1 MPSVVSVPFTDY
13 PDSVRRA
20 FNIAGGAKALAGFD
34 AILLKPNLVDGS
46 PFPVTTHPDFTEAV
60 IHAIRESTDAPIVI
74 GEGCGD
80 RYMETDQVFKAL
92 GYTDLAARTGVELLD
107 LNHAEL
113 IKLSNPQC
121 PVFPEFWLPK
131 VATTHAVVSL
141 PVLKGHS
148 MAKVTGTLKNMM
160 GVAPSTHY
168 QRPGGWK
175 KSKFHE
181 HLHQAIRD
189 LNRYV
194 TPHLTLMDASVGLT
208 TYHLGGPKCD
218 PPINRIL
225 AGTDPL
231 ALDREAAGLLGF
243 DWRDIAHLR

>member
-1 MPSVVSVPFTDY
+1 MSAVVSVPFTDY
-13 PDSVRRA
+13 PTSVSRA
-20 FNIAGGAKALAGFD
+20 FQKAEGAQALAGFD
-34 AILLKPNLVDGS
+34 AILLKPNLVDAS
-46 PFPVTTHPDFTEAV
+46 PFPVTTHPEFTEAV
-60 IHAIRESTDAPIVI
+60 IRTIRAHTDMPIVI

-80 RYMETDQVFKAL
+80 RNMETDEVFKAL

-121 PVFPEFWLPK
+121 TVFPEFWLPK
-131 VATTHAVVSL
+131 VATTHAIVSL

-148 MAKVTGTLKNMM
+148 MTKVTGTLKNMM

-168 QRPGGWK
+168 QGPGGWK
-175 KSKFHE
+175 KSKFHAQ
-181 HLHQAIRD
+181 LHQAIRD

-208 TYHLGGPKCD
+208 TYHLGGPPCD

-231 ALDREAAGLLGF
+231 ALDREAARLLGVN
-243 DWRDIAHLR
+243 WRDVGYLR